1 MNSNIDLFNQIFP
14 VACRYMRMDADRIED
29 SLKDKCK
36 GIFDELMEYVVFK
49 AYDLH
54 VPVNDLYNLTGLKTG
69 DSSDFDFYLNDCK
82 DSIIIAAT
90 LGIGV
95 DNHAKKM
102 QRTDL
107 SGAIIYDAMASALL
121 EQLTDNYEFDLNLGP
136 HTFRF
141 APGYGDIPLEIN
153 ELIIDALALTKRI
166 GINKTSDFL
175 MLPQKSMITICGIGK
190 TMAPTCGHCARLKS
204 CSLRKDNLR
213 CYSI

>member
-1 MNSNIDLFNQIFP
+1 MNTTELFNQVFP
-14 VACRYMRMDADRIED
+14 VACRYMRMDADKIDE
-29 SLKDKCK
+29 SLHYKCA
-36 GIFDELMEYVVFK
+36 GIFDELMEFVVFK
-49 AYDLH
+49 AYNLH
-54 VPVNDLYNLTGLKTG
+54 VSIEDIYNLTGLKPG
-69 DSSDFDFYLNDCK
+69 DSEDFDFYLKDCK
-82 DSIIIAAT
+82 DSVIIAST

-107 SGAIIYDAMASALL
+107 SGAVIYDSMASALL

-153 ELIIDALALTKRI
+153 ELIIDALSLTKRI
-166 GINKTSDFL
+166 GINKTADYL

-190 TMAPTCGHCARLKS
+190 SMAPTCGHCVRFNS
-204 CSLRKDNLR
+204 CSLRKGNQR
-213 CYSI
+213 CYSV